1 MGQSI
6 GRLITF
12 NSGDKPSL
20 MLEYKP
26 SVATESK
33 ELSKKPSLD
42 IQIIRK
48 SQFISEKMETF
59 IIDTIIMAKLRHY
72 EDSNQMM
79 SVIRQK
85 LKEYYWGN
93 WNMIFQKAGS
103 KKEFVLKQHFLSGY
117 WLEAKYDG
125 FNFFVFKSPTQGGI
139 TTKLQNEVF
148 LRKMKNS
155 NKKRCKDCF
164 QAIWNV
170 YL

>member
-1 MGQSI
+1 MGQSM
-6 GRLITF
+6 GRQITF

-33 ELSKKPSLD
+33 ELCKKPSLD

-79 SVIRQK
+79 SVTEDGSTDVVPQIRYGPY
-85 LKEYYWGN
+85 LILGV
-93 WNMIFQKAGS
+93 FGS
-103 KKEFVLKQHFLSGY
+103 CMF
-117 WLEAKYDG
+117 
-125 FNFFVFKSPTQGGI
+125 
-139 TTKLQNEVF
+139 
-148 LRKMKNS
+148 
-155 NKKRCKDCF
+155 
-164 QAIWNV
+164 
-170 YL
+170 

>member
-1 MGQSI
+1 MGQSM

-26 SVATESK
+26 SVARESK
-33 ELSKKPSLD
+33 ELCKKPSLD

-48 SQFISEKMETF
+48 SQFISEKMDTF

-93 WNMIFQKAGS
+93 WNVIFQKAGS
-103 KKEFVLKQHFLSGY
+103 KKEFVLKQHFLSGC

-139 TTKLQNEVF
+139 TTKLQYEVF
-148 LRKMKNS
+148 FEKNE
-155 NKKRCKDCF
+155 KF
-164 QAIWNV
+164 QQEKV
-170 YL
+170 